1 MYWILLIAGAIFAL
15 TYVVV
20 KIRHHQLATADAV
33 FWFLFALTLIIVS
46 IFPQIVFFFSNLLGF
61 ESPANLVFLCLLIV
75 VIYASCRH
83 RWKTPACVRS
93 SLSLPSRWPF
103 LRYPMRARGML
114 PVRPHWSRG
123 V

>member
-75 VIYASCRH
+75 VIYRQLSASVENARL
-83 RWKTPACVRS
+83 RTKLTQLTQSVA
-93 SLSLPSRWPF
+93 LSQVPDEGQGDASR
-103 LRYPMRARGML
+103 
-114 PVRPHWSRG
+114 
-123 V
+123 

>member
-15 TYVVV
+15 TYVAV

-75 VIYASCRH
+75 VIYRQLSASVENARL
-83 RWKTPACVRS
+83 RTKLTQLTQSVA
-93 SLSLPSRWPF
+93 LSQVPDEGQGDASR
-103 LRYPMRARGML
+103 
-114 PVRPHWSRG
+114 
-123 V
+123 